1 MRHLY
6 GLTLALCLAA
16 VAPGAHADDVSH
28 RAKAEQMLAV
38 TKTDFL
44 LESQLKALQA
54 RVQEIAKQQSG
65 VAPLNPE
72 QTKLTND
79 YQKQIQD
86 VVDEDISWTKLR
98 PTVVQSYADTFTE
111 AELDAI
117 IAFYKTPAG
126 QAVVTKTPELANK
139 TMGTVQ
145 GRIKDMQNKLN
156 TITQEYS
163 TKLKAAA
170 TPAAATPAT
179 PAATPKP
186 APAAR

>member
-1 MRHLY
+1 MRALY

-16 VAPGAHADDVSH
+16 VAPGAHADDASH

-38 TKTDFL
+38 TKTDTL
-44 LESQLKALQA
+44 LETQLKALQA

-72 QTKLTND
+72 QTKLTSD

-86 VVDEDISWTKLR
+86 VVDNEISWSKLR
-98 PTVVQSYADTFTE
+98 PIIVQSYEDTFTE

-117 IAFYKTPAG
+117 LAFYKTPAG
-126 QAVVTKTPELANK
+126 QAVVNKTPDLANK
-139 TMGTVQ
+139 TMATVQ
-145 GRIKDMQNKLN
+145 GHIKDMQPKLN

-163 TKLKAAA
+163 TKLKASATPATAPA
-170 TPAAATPAT
+170 TPAAA
-179 PAATPKP
+179 PKP
-186 APAAR
+186 APASK